1 MVCSLTATA
10 DHLAGE
16 PDRNPNWI
24 LEVLGGLPLP
34 PPRTEAER
42 RLRKAYQLFQIWM
55 RILRRHDERKM
66 HARLAAGRPAGQHAL
81 ATPTSPAVMPVRR
94 TGIRGRT

>member
-1 MVCSLTATA
+1 M
-10 DHLAGE
+10 
-16 PDRNPNWI
+16 
-24 LEVLGGLPLP
+24 LGGLPLP

-55 RILRRHDERKM
+55 RILRRHDERKL
-66 HARLAAGRPAGQHAL
+66 HERQTARRTAGPHAL
-81 ATPTSPAVMPVRR
+81 ATPTSPAVMPARR

>member
-1 MVCSLTATA
+1 
-10 DHLAGE
+10 
-16 PDRNPNWI
+16 
-24 LEVLGGLPLP
+24 VLGGLPLP

-55 RILRRHDERKM
+55 RILRRHDEGKM
-66 HARLAAGRPAGQHAL
+66 HARLAAGRPAGPHAL
-81 ATPTSPAVMPVRR
+81 TPTSPAVMPVRR